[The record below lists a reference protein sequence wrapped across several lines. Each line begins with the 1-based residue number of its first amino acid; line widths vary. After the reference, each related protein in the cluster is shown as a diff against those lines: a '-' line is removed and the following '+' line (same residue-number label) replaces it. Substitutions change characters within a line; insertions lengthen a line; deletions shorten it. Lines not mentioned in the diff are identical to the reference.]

1 METIQTLVKGLRQG
15 HPLPQWT
22 FRQLPGGSSN
32 PLVKAG
38 VLTPSSC
45 SQKFVD
51 CPDCDDCAFD
61 EMPKWYSETDGPRS
75 RQRLV
80 FTCPR
85 DMEVRDLPEDWIR
98 IWDYDADRMAD
109 LISVAMGCEHHAPQ
123 HRDGYWRLGIAKD
136 AIGKNKREL
145 IVATRLDSLSDSV
158 FGAIKDNGS
167 ILFVGHLGYDIP
179 DGQVARRV
187 FQFMDVLRFD
197 AEGRLSVLHDVISS
211 RFGGEDSSR
220 QHKKGDAEKRIEV
233 FLFEEAIK
241 LLSNDENKCR
251 EMRKGLTISWIAGGA
266 NTSSA
271 TVSRLLEVAKIKDPW
286 KAKLPWTNAQVYYGV
301 FYHDLFFDVFMH
313 VAKEYRR
320 PLQRSDLDSVARKIM
335 ARLRE
340 QASM

>member
-38 VLTPSSC
+38 VLTPSSR

-61 EMPKWYSETDGPRS
+61 EMPKWYSETDGSRS

-85 DMEVRDLPEDWIR
+85 DMEVRDLPENWIR

-167 ILFVGHLGYDIP
+167 ILFVGHLGCDIP
-179 DGQVARRV
+179 DEQAARRV
-187 FQFMDVLRFD
+187 FQFLDVLRFD
-197 AEGRLSVLHDVISS
+197 AEGQISLLHDVISS
-211 RFGGEDSSR
+211 RFGGEDSPR
-220 QHKKGDAEKRIEV
+220 RHKKGDAEINIV
-233 FLFEEAIK
+233 NFLFERVKAMLEYDIG
-241 LLSNDENKCR
+241 DR
-251 EMRKGLTISWIAGGA
+251 EKTRQKITVEWIAEGA
-266 NTSSA
+266 HTSKA
-271 TVSRLLEVAKIKDPW
+271 NVSRILHVNDIKGMSTSNSWNIAQIYFGICQHEELFNAFQEVA
-286 KAKLPWTNAQVYYGV
+286 G
-301 FYHDLFFDVFMH
+301 
-313 VAKEYRR
+313 EY
-320 PLQRSDLDSVARKIM
+320 QRSLQAKDSESIATKVITRFRQKV
-335 ARLRE
+335 RG
-340 QASM
+340 

>member
-38 VLTPSSC
+38 VLTPSSR

-167 ILFVGHLGYDIP
+167 ILFVGHLGCDIP
-179 DGQVARRV
+179 DGQIARRV
-187 FQFMDVLRFD
+187 FQFLDVLRFD
-197 AEGRLSVLHDVISS
+197 AEGQLCILHDVISS

-220 QHKKGDAEKRIEV
+220 QQTKGDAEKRIEV
-233 FLFEEAIK
+233 FLFEQAIR
-241 LLSNDENKCR
+241 LLSNDENKRR
-251 EMRKGLTISWIAGGA
+251 EVRKVLTIAWIAGGA

-286 KAKLPWTNAQVYYGV
+286 KAKLVWTNAQVYYGV

-320 PLQRSDLDSVARKIM
+320 PLQLSDLDSVARKIM
-335 ARLRE
+335 ARLQE